1 MNAFGEY
8 MESVLRGERPSADL
22 AVGYAERYNW
32 FTAARVLGAYLS
44 DSVCDE
50 FGDIVMA
57 GRSVSS
63 LKLHHI
69 DNNRLAAAAPQ
80 ESSAD
85 TASRETSTDAAPQ
98 ETSTDEI
105 IEKFLLGGNYRIVAE
120 ESSDAPA
127 EEIRTEPEL
136 SDEDDLVSEEL
147 AEIYL
152 SQGLLN
158 EALAIYRKL
167 SLLNTEKSIYFAE
180 IIDKIEKNESK
191 SNRE

>member
-1 MNAFGEY
+1 

-22 AVGYAERYNW
+22 AAGYAERYNW

-63 LKLHHI
+63 LKLYHI

-120 ESSDAPA
+120 EGSDTPA

-147 AEIYL
+147 AQIYL
-152 SQGLLN
+152 AQGLR
-158 EALAIYRKL
+158 EQAIDTYRKL
-167 SLLNTEKSIYFAE
+167 SLRNPEKSVYFAE
-180 IIDKIEKNESK
+180 LIARIESEH
-191 SNRE
+191 R